1 MLECELIFINLNI
14 DIITIWII
22 LNEFNEIKKML
33 LSGLSGNKKD

>member
-33 LSGLSGNKKD
+33 LSGLSCNKKD